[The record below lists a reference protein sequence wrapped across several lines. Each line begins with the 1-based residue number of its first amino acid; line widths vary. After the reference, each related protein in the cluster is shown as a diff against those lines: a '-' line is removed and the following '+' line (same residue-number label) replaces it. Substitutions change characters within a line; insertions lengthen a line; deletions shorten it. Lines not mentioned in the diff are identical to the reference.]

1 MDGVFM
7 KKFWKRICLCLCI
20 SGCIWICGVAA
31 DREQLD
37 TELIRLHVVANS
49 DSDTDQSVKLRVR
62 DAVVESLTEAM
73 ADISDIDEAKA
84 YLRENLPKIEQ
95 TAKTCLRG
103 LGYDDTVTAT
113 LDTEVFDT
121 RHYETF
127 SLPAGVYDALRIT
140 IGEGA
145 GKNWWCVVFPTLC
158 IPATS
163 DGFENV
169 AAGAGF
175 PDALTA
181 ALQREDG
188 YELRFYLLDLLGKM
202 EGYFPKG

>member
-7 KKFWKRICLCLCI
+7 KKICKRICFCLCI
-20 SGCIWICGVAA
+20 SGCIWIYSVAV
-31 DREQLD
+31 DRAQLNSG
-37 TELIRLHVVANS
+37 LIRLHVVANS
-49 DSDTDQSVKLRVR
+49 DSQADQNVKLRVR
-62 DAVVESLTEAM
+62 DAVVESLSEAM
-73 ADISDIDEAKA
+73 EDISDMDEAKA

-95 TAKTCLRG
+95 TAKNCLRT
-103 LGYDDTVTAT
+103 LGYEDSVRAV

-140 IGEGA
+140 IGEGN

-158 IPATS
+158 IPAS
-163 DGFENV
+163 SEGFENV

-181 ALQREDG
+181 ALQGEEG

-202 EGYFPKG
+202 EGYFAGG